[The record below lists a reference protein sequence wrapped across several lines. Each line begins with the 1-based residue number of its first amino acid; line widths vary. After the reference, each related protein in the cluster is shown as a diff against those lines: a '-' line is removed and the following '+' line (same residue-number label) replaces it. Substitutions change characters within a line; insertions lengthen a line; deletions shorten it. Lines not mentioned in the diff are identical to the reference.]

1 MQQNEDRDIFYRDDV
16 EESSMHF
23 IEYLRER
30 WKTILLLLFAI
41 VSIEIFLLIYPV
53 HVIIRIYVAF
63 IILVVYVIGIFWEY
77 RLKKAFYDDVQGT
90 LERLE
95 EKYMIVEMLPQT
107 RFVEDRLL
115 KEVLQESNKA
125 MIEKVNTY
133 KHSLTEYKDYIELW
147 IHEIKLPIATSKMII
162 ENNSN
167 EVTKSIEEEIGEI
180 EGYTEQALY
189 YARSNHAN
197 KDYCVTECN
206 LKDIVNE
213 VVKGNKRTLISQRI
227 KIVIEDI
234 EKNIYTDYKWCHFIL
249 NQIVVNCIKYR
260 KDTDAEICFFAEEET
275 DKVIL
280 YIKDNGIGIKCGE
293 VGSVFEK
300 GFTGTNGRRGKK
312 STGIGL
318 YLCKKLCDKLGL
330 GLELEA
336 EENVGTEV
344 RITFPKNSFFL
355 LK

>member
-1 MQQNEDRDIFYRDDV
+1 
-16 EESSMHF
+16 MHF
-23 IEYLRER
+23 IDYLRER
-30 WKTILLLLFAI
+30 WKTVLLLLFAI

-53 HVIIRIYVAF
+53 HAIIRIYVAF
-63 IILVVYVIGIFWEY
+63 IILAVYVVGTFWEY
-77 RLKKAFYDDVQGT
+77 RSKKAFYDDVQGT
-90 LERLE
+90 LEQLE

-107 RFVEDRLL
+107 HFIEEELL
-115 KEVLQESNKA
+115 KEVLQASNKA

-162 ENNSN
+162 ENNPG
-167 EVTKSIEEEIGEI
+167 EVTRSIEEEIGEI

-234 EKNIYTDYKWCHFIL
+234 EKNIYTDSKWCHFIL
-249 NQIVVNCIKYR
+249 NQIVANCIKYK
-260 KDTDAEICFFAEEET
+260 KDTDVEICFFAEEER
-275 DKVIL
+275 DKVVL
-280 YIKDNGIGIKCGE
+280 HIKDNGIGIKGGE
-293 VGSVFEK
+293 VGRVFEK

-330 GLELEA
+330 GLELDS

-344 RITFPKNSFFL
+344 RMIFPKNSFSL